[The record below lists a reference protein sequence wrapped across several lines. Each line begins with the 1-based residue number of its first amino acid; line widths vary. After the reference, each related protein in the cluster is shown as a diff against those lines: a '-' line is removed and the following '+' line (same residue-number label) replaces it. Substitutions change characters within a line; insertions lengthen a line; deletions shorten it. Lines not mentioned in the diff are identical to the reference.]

1 MAKFHD
7 LGFQKIPDGS
17 IRLTQTDNGEE
28 YIIDMHPAQLRHIAE
43 QLGLVAP
50 NYQAD
55 ELSKRL
61 AEQLCVVYL
70 AMADDCRH
78 LSPKMEETFTR
89 LDAYVDCLPA
99 EVFPHHLWERRE
111 AKEKAQ
117 AQAQAARAIASKPV
131 AEHSTERNRTQ
142 PNATKRNQ
150 TRY

>member
-7 LGFQKIPDGS
+7 LGFQKAPDGS
-17 IRLTQTDNGEE
+17 IRLIQNDCGEDSVI
-28 YIIDMHPAQLRHIAE
+28 YMHQEQLRHIAE

-117 AQAQAARAIASKPV
+117 AARAIASKPV